1 MSAVANHPFQARLS
15 IRRAT
20 PGDAAQVVAL
30 VRESFRPRDL
40 GLTIYGCSGVA
51 AYLDAEF
58 ATPREV
64 ARSSHLVSV
73 AEGPIAGYIEMRR
86 SPGGLW
92 LNYIA
97 TDPGWRRRGIGTA
110 LIRDGLAACGEA
122 PGTKWILD
130 VFDHNAQARR
140 WYEAMGFRTVARLG
154 FWRIEN
160 RSTPLPGVSAAIVGL
175 PQADAAHQRFG
186 FSRFTVAE
194 RERSFKV
201 GRLGERWWRITDPE
215 ILRAPGALSALRRIE
230 PFRELLLCCPES
242 CFEPGAGPGCER
254 LLTSVR
260 YESKVPAYAE

>member
-1 MSAVANHPFQARLS
+1 MSVFAHGPLRAGLS
-15 IRRAT
+15 IRRAI

-30 VRESFRPRDL
+30 VRGSFRPQDL

-51 AYLDAEF
+51 SYLDAEF

-64 ARSSHLVSV
+64 ARGSHLVSV
-73 AEGPIAGYIEMRR
+73 AEGRIVGYIEMRR
-86 SPGGLW
+86 SQGELW

-97 TDPGWRRRGIGTA
+97 TDPGWRRRGIGGA

-122 PGTKWILD
+122 PGTKWVLD

-140 WYEAMGFRTVARLG
+140 WYEAMGFRTVMRLG

-160 RSTPLPGVSAAIVGL
+160 RATPFPGVSAVIVGL
-175 PQADAAHQRFG
+175 PQADAAHERFG
-186 FSRFTVAE
+186 FSRFTVAG

-201 GRLGERWWRITDPE
+201 GRLGERWLRISDPE
-215 ILRAPGALSALRRIE
+215 ILRAPGALSALRRVE
-230 PFRELLLCCPES
+230 PSRELLLCCPES

-260 YESKVPAYAE
+260 YESQVPSYAD